1 MMTGEEDNCFVRRK
15 GKEGK
20 KGGKE
25 GTEESR

>member
-1 MMTGEEDNCFVRRK
+1 MMTGEEDNCFVRR